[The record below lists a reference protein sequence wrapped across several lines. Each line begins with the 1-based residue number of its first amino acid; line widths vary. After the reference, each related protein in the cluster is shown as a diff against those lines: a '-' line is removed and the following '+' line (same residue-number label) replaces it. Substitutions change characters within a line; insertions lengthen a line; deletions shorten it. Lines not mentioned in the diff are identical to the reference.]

1 MKNSSGVSS
10 ILKLTLV
17 SFVWSWF
24 VQVRSHDV
32 LRSDRA
38 STGTGPL
45 DQIPSKS
52 EEGSIVFECE
62 ELDTPC
68 LKDKYG
74 YDAIKALHHLLDDD
88 QNGNVDQSESDEF
101 LRDELQYT
109 DGFERQKT
117 FHGNDKLI
125 SVEDLWRGWKGSEV
139 YNWTNDDVLEW
150 LECHVELPQYIEI
163 FHTKLVDGT
172 SLPRLAYSNSNF
184 YTTTLGIKNAVHKQ
198 KMSVKAMDAV
208 LFGAPKKAHS
218 YMKDIA
224 LVASLI
230 IALGGCWFAYIH
242 HHYSQNHVKKMMK
255 DLECLQKA
263 EEALQE
269 LQEKLEMAEE
279 KQNSVSIEK
288 QNLEAKYKDEI
299 DSAKSRSME
308 GDISKEAERLKEA
321 RQGNNMEESLKLAE
335 AELAQVRAALRRTEK
350 ELELQEHWSVPSELQ
365 AWLQLTHELE
375 QVHYMAKRS
384 AAEKQLSVAKEGC
397 DKIRKRNKAFLG
409 SLRMAHGN
417 SLDDIDQRI
426 LIARQAF
433 EEVKQDLQ
441 ERLHR
446 WQTIEELCGFIIMSN
461 PGLPT
466 LRQILQKDTGQGG
479 RVGSSILGPVGVEE
493 ADEDLPPAYPTV
505 VHSTVA
511 NGTGRPRALSV
522 QVEHMSYNPSLSS
535 LKSSSMKAP
544 YSRTYNPSS
553 QTKGSLPRLR
563 SAASSGST
571 GSLSRVGIGNGSSRQ
586 SDSPSPSDHGSV
598 GPVSFHL
605 GEKTFFHSDYANGET
620 MSAARSRW
628 QLSLRLLA
636 ARKNSQHHHHH
647 PHHHLLHHGGLN
659 GHLLANSPISESP
672 TGSVSEQINSLTRSF
687 EDRAYTSKIP
697 HSQSY
702 HNSLSDSDSN
712 ISGMTQSL
720 STSALKKMAVNGD
733 DSSRESSEDKDIV
746 SADSDKKKRKK
757 TSFFKMLRKGGNK
770 TKAS

>member
-10 ILKLTLV
+10 LLKLTLV
-17 SFVWSWF
+17 SFVWPWF

-163 FHTKLVDGT
+163 FHTKMVDGT

-511 NGTGRPRALSV
+511 NGTGRPRALS
-522 QVEHMSYNPSLSS
+522 
-535 LKSSSMKAP
+535 A
-544 YSRTYNPSS
+544 YNPSS
-553 QTKGSLPRLR
+553 QNKGSLPRLR

-571 GSLSRVGIGNGSSRQ
+571 GSLSRVGLGNGSSRQ

-605 GEKTFFHSDYANGET
+605 GE
-620 MSAARSRW
+620 
-628 QLSLRLLA
+628 
-636 ARKNSQHHHHH
+636 NSQHHHHH

-746 SADSDKKKRKK
+746 SGDSDKKKRKK

>member
-1 MKNSSGVSS
+1 MKNSCGFPS
-10 ILKLTLV
+10 IRKLTLV
-17 SFVWSWF
+17 CFIWSCL
-24 VQVRSHDV
+24 VQVRTHDV
-32 LRSDRA
+32 LRSERT

-45 DQIPSKS
+45 DQKRSKS
-52 EEGSIVFECE
+52 EEGSIVFDCE

-198 KMSVKAMDAV
+198 KISVKAMDAV

-218 YMKDIA
+218 YVKDIA

-299 DSAKSRSME
+299 DAAK
-308 GDISKEAERLKEA
+308 KEAERLKEA

-375 QVHYMAKRS
+375 QLHYTAKRS
-384 AAEKQLSVAKEGC
+384 AAEKQLSAAKEGC

-426 LIARQAF
+426 LTARQAF

-446 WQTIEELCGFIIMSN
+446 WQTIEQLCGFVIMSN
-461 PGLPT
+461 PGLAT
-466 LRQILQKDTGQGG
+466 LRQILQKDAGQGG
-479 RVGSSILGPVGVEE
+479 RVNSSILGPVGVEE
-493 ADEDLPPAYPTV
+493 ADEDLPPAYPAV
-505 VHSTVA
+505 VHSTVC
-511 NGTGRPRALSV
+511 NGTSRPRALSA
-522 QVEHMSYNPSLSS
+522 YNP
-535 LKSSSMKAP
+535 A
-544 YSRTYNPSS
+544 S
-553 QTKGSLPRLR
+553 QNKPGVTRLR
-563 SAASSGST
+563 TAASSGST
-571 GSLSRVGIGNGSSRQ
+571 GSLSRVGLSNSSSRQ

-605 GEKTFFHSDYANGET
+605 GENDYANGDT

-636 ARKNSQHHHHH
+636 ARKNSQHHLHPLHSQ
-647 PHHHLLHHGGLN
+647 PHHVLHPGGIN
-659 GHLLANSPISESP
+659 GHHLASSPISESP

-687 EDRAYTSKIP
+687 EERAYTSTIP
-697 HSQSY
+697 HSHSY
-702 HNSLSDSDSN
+702 HISPAESESN

-720 STSALKKMAVNGD
+720 STSALKKMAVNSD

-746 SADSDKKKRKK
+746 TTGDCDKKKRKK

>member
-493 ADEDLPPAYPTV
+493 ADEDLPPAYPT
-505 VHSTVA
+505 A
-511 NGTGRPRALSV
+511 
-522 QVEHMSYNPSLSS
+522 
-535 LKSSSMKAP
+535 
-544 YSRTYNPSS
+544 YNPSS

-605 GEKTFFHSDYANGET
+605 GENDYANGET

>member
-1 MKNSSGVSS
+1 MKNSCGFPS
-10 ILKLTLV
+10 IRKLTLV
-17 SFVWSWF
+17 CFIWSCL
-24 VQVRSHDV
+24 VQVRTHDV
-32 LRSDRA
+32 LRSERT

-45 DQIPSKS
+45 DQKRSKS
-52 EEGSIVFECE
+52 EEGSIVFDCE

-198 KMSVKAMDAV
+198 KISVKAMDAV

-218 YMKDIA
+218 YVKDIA

-299 DSAKSRSME
+299 DAAK
-308 GDISKEAERLKEA
+308 KEAERLKEA

-375 QVHYMAKRS
+375 QLHYTAKRS
-384 AAEKQLSVAKEGC
+384 AAEKQLSAAKEGC

-426 LIARQAF
+426 LTARQAF

-446 WQTIEELCGFIIMSN
+446 WQTIEQLCGFVIMSN
-461 PGLPT
+461 PGLAT
-466 LRQILQKDTGQGG
+466 LRQILQKDAGQGG
-479 RVGSSILGPVGVEE
+479 RVNSSILGPVGVEE
-493 ADEDLPPAYPTV
+493 ADEDLPPAYP
-505 VHSTVA
+505 A
-511 NGTGRPRALSV
+511 A
-522 QVEHMSYNPSLSS
+522 YNP
-535 LKSSSMKAP
+535 A
-544 YSRTYNPSS
+544 S
-553 QTKGSLPRLR
+553 QNKPGVTRLR
-563 SAASSGST
+563 TAASSGST
-571 GSLSRVGIGNGSSRQ
+571 GSLSRVGLSNSSSRQ

-605 GEKTFFHSDYANGET
+605 GENDYANGDT

-636 ARKNSQHHHHH
+636 ARKNSQHHLHPLHSQ
-647 PHHHLLHHGGLN
+647 PHHVLHPGGIN
-659 GHLLANSPISESP
+659 GHHLASSPISESP

-687 EDRAYTSKIP
+687 EERAYTSTIP
-697 HSQSY
+697 HSHSY
-702 HNSLSDSDSN
+702 HISPAESESN

-720 STSALKKMAVNGD
+720 STSALKKMAVNSD

-746 SADSDKKKRKK
+746 TTGDCDKKKRKK

>member
-10 ILKLTLV
+10 LLKLTLV
-17 SFVWSWF
+17 SFVWPWF

-163 FHTKLVDGT
+163 FHTKMVDGT

-493 ADEDLPPAYPTV
+493 ADEDLPPAYPT
-505 VHSTVA
+505 A
-511 NGTGRPRALSV
+511 
-522 QVEHMSYNPSLSS
+522 
-535 LKSSSMKAP
+535 
-544 YSRTYNPSS
+544 YNPSS
-553 QTKGSLPRLR
+553 QNKGSLPRLR

-571 GSLSRVGIGNGSSRQ
+571 GSLSRVGLGNGSSRQ

-605 GEKTFFHSDYANGET
+605 GENDYANGET

-746 SADSDKKKRKK
+746 SGDSDKKKRKK

>member
-1 MKNSSGVSS
+1 MKNSSGFSS
-10 ILKLTLV
+10 IRKLTLV
-17 SFVWSWF
+17 CFIWSCV
-24 VQVRSHDV
+24 VQVRAHDV
-32 LRSDRA
+32 LRSERT

-45 DQIPSKS
+45 DQKRSKS
-52 EEGSIVFECE
+52 DEGSIVFDCE

-74 YDAIKALHHLLDDD
+74 FDAIKALHHLLDDD

-125 SVEDLWRGWKGSEV
+125 SIEDLWRGWKGSEV

-218 YMKDIA
+218 YVKDIA

-288 QNLEAKYKDEI
+288 KQNSVSIEKQNLEAKYKDEI
-299 DSAKSRSME
+299 DAAKSRSME
-308 GDISKEAERLKEA
+308 GDIWKEAERLKEA

-375 QVHYMAKRS
+375 QVHYTAKRS

-426 LIARQAF
+426 LTARQAF

-466 LRQILQKDTGQGG
+466 LRQILQKDPGQGG

-505 VHSTVA
+505 VHSTVS
-511 NGTGRPRALSV
+511 NGTSRPRALSGLYDFLNKA
-522 QVEHMSYNPSLSS
+522 YNP
-535 LKSSSMKAP
+535 A
-544 YSRTYNPSS
+544 S
-553 QTKGSLPRLR
+553 QTKASVTRLR
-563 SAASSGST
+563 TTASSGST
-571 GSLSRVGIGNGSSRQ
+571 GSLSRVGLSNGSSRQ

-605 GEKTFFHSDYANGET
+605 GEKTFFHSDYPNGET

-636 ARKNSQHHHHH
+636 ARKNSQHHLH
-647 PHHHLLHHGGLN
+647 PHHPQPHLHLLHHGGLN
-659 GHLLANSPISESP
+659 GHHLASSPISESP

-687 EDRAYTSKIP
+687 EERAYTSNIP
-697 HSQSY
+697 HSHSY
-702 HNSLSDSDSN
+702 HISPYESESN

-720 STSALKKMAVNGD
+720 STSALKKMAINSD
-733 DSSRESSEDKDIV
+733 ESSRESSEDKDV
-746 SADSDKKKRKK
+746 VTGDCDKKKRKK

>member
-493 ADEDLPPAYPTV
+493 ADEDLPPAYPT
-505 VHSTVA
+505 A
-511 NGTGRPRALSV
+511 
-522 QVEHMSYNPSLSS
+522 
-535 LKSSSMKAP
+535 
-544 YSRTYNPSS
+544 YNPSS

-605 GEKTFFHSDYANGET
+605 GE
-620 MSAARSRW
+620 
-628 QLSLRLLA
+628 
-636 ARKNSQHHHHH
+636 NSQHHHHH